1 MALFLEWVEDG
12 LVLHR
17 RTTPGP
23 LRTTPGPLLTFNCVT
38 GRHSHGPLFLK
49 WGRGGLRMGFVL
61 HCRTTPGLF
70 GKSDFNC
77 VTGRHSH
84 GPLFLKW
91 VRGGLRMGLF
101 FIVEL
106 CLVLFGEP
114 DFNCVTGR
122 HSHGSLLGVGKR
134 GVEDGLVLHHR
145 TTPGPL
151 WTA

>member
-1 MALFLEWVEDG
+1 MALSSWSGEEGVEDG

-17 RTTPGP
+17 
-23 LRTTPGPLLTFNCVT
+23 
-38 GRHSHGPLFLK
+38 
-49 WGRGGLRMGFVL
+49 
-61 HCRTTPGLF
+61 RTTPGLF

-91 VRGGLRMGLF
+91 VRGGLRMGSFFIVKLRLVLSGQPDF
-101 FIVEL
+101 NCVTGRHPMALSSWSGGEGGLRMGLVFIVEL